1 MYKPESSQRA
11 SAKGVILKRRDDNS
25 LCVTNDYMSNCAI
38 SVNENANL
46 ATCFRREFRKI
57 FCKFRGNYLIMYPS
71 PVDPLKG
78 VKVTGF
84 KS

>member
-1 MYKPESSQRA
+1 MYEPESSQRFP
-11 SAKGVILKRRDDNS
+11 SQRIILKGWDDNS
-25 LCVTNDYMSNCAI
+25 LCVTNDYMSNCAV

-71 PVDPLKG
+71 PVDPLEG
-78 VKVTGF
+78 MKVTSL